1 MKKVLFLFLFILGSS
16 YLYPSFKIN
25 SYNINAKLDKTG
37 NQIIVKAE
45 IELQNNNSED
55 TLTLLFS
62 SNCRI
67 HSIKDKLNE
76 NEFDINYFTGGKDT
90 IHILLNEEL
99 KKQPKFILEFDYDY
113 PVGEDTVI
121 LLDRGY
127 RWYPLIAENIETFSM
142 SIEVPSNYM
151 ALTAGEFLKETTD
164 QDEKQYYFESTRTV
178 FKIPLIIAPENY
190 YNVNE
195 LDCGTTNIYFYSIAS
210 NNYNGLDSVNI
221 DICNLI
227 KYFNKTIG
235 EYPYR
240 RFSLVETSAF
250 QGSNL
255 GSSIITAGSDNIKY
269 YFSGFKEWLNMDV
282 ASQWVCAGI
291 FPRLFCKGFWFMS
304 ISFPH
309 YLRLMYIK
317 DTKGEDAFKNSL
329 NSLKEKYEKVAGSEN
344 EIPVID
350 IDYPNSKEK
359 GLALYAK
366 GVLVIDK
373 IRNELGGEN
382 WIKFLR
388 YFYEEYN
395 GKTITLDTLTDSIN
409 KFDRTGACSNHLLK
423 MLSGKGMPE

>member
-1 MKKVLFLFLFILGSS
+1 MKGFLFLIFFIFSS
-16 YLYPSFKIN
+16 SHLYTAFIIN
-25 SYNINAKLDKTG
+25 SYKIIAKFDKYG

-45 IELQNNNSED
+45 LELQNNKSED
-55 TLTLLFS
+55 TLTLLFN

-67 HSIKDKLNE
+67 HSIKSISNE
-76 NEFDINYFTGGKDT
+76 KEQSVSYITSGKDT
-90 IHILLNEEL
+90 IHIMLNESIKNL
-99 KKQPKFILEFDYDY
+99 QNFILKFDYDY
-113 PVGEDTVI
+113 PTGEDTVI

-127 RWYPLIAENIETFSM
+127 RWYPLIAENIETFKM

-151 ALTAGEFLKETTD
+151 ALTAGDFVKETTAHR
-164 QDEKQYYFESTRTV
+164 EKHYYFESTRNV

-190 YNVNE
+190 YSVNE
-195 LDCGTTNIYFYSIAS
+195 LDCSSTYIYLYSIAS
-210 NNYNGLDSVNI
+210 NNYKELDSINI
-221 DICNLI
+221 DICSLI

-255 GSSIITAGSDNIKY
+255 GSSIVTAGSDNIKY
-269 YFSGFKEWLNMDV
+269 FLSGFKEWLNMDV
-282 ASQWVCAGI
+282 ASQWICAGI
-291 FPRLFCKGFWFMS
+291 FPKLFCKGFWFMS

-309 YLRLMYIK
+309 YLRLMYIR
-317 DTKGEDAFKNSL
+317 DTKGEDDFEKAL
-329 NSLKEKYEKVAGSEN
+329 NSLKGKYEKVSGSGN
-344 EIPVID
+344 DIPVMD
-350 IDYPNSKEK
+350 IDYPNTKEK

-366 GVLVIDK
+366 GVLIIDK
-373 IRNELGGEN
+373 LRDDLGSEN

-388 YFYEEYN
+388 YFYEEYR

-409 KFDRTGACSNHLLK
+409 KFDQTGECSNHLLE